1 MKEVGGIISKIV
13 RELVWTGM
21 KSGRPDWGDAVD
33 DQVNSEVYGQVRERV
48 YAQIVFGK

>member
-1 MKEVGGIISKIV
+1 MREVGDVISTIV

-21 KSGRPDWGDAVD
+21 KADLRYWGDAVD

>member
-21 KSGRPDWGDAVD
+21 KADLRYWGDAVD
-33 DQVNSEVYGQVRERV
+33 DQVNREVYGQVRERV
-48 YAQIVFGK
+48 YAQNSFW